1 MIVALTLMLAAGA
14 GQANREATV
23 SRSGPLVVSRE
34 SEPASDTVSRRVLA
48 EFTRCVVRRKH
59 DVAASAVLDPDV
71 DLGDDRRN
79 GLNISDCMPRGA
91 RMRAP
96 AVQVRYGL
104 AEALTLSEAGK
115 LSTDFAGVAPLEHRP
130 FVDRPMPPEVAADPQ
145 RVARWNAFAAQA
157 RAYAALS
164 PFGECVVRAA
174 PAQSLA
180 VLRTTVETPAEIAAL
195 NALGPVL
202 APCLARGKAL
212 QLNKLAM
219 RGTIAINLYRLAHAP
234 RAAAVAGGGK

>member
-1 MIVALTLMLAAGA
+1 M
-14 GQANREATV
+14 
-23 SRSGPLVVSRE
+23 VVSRD
-34 SEPASDTVSRRVLA
+34 SALASDAVSRRVLA

-59 DVAASAVLDPDV
+59 DVAASAVLDPAMEYRE
-71 DLGDDRRN
+71 DRQS
-79 GLNISDCMPRGA
+79 GLYISDCMPPGS
-91 RMRAP
+91 RMRAQT
-96 AVQVRYGL
+96 VQVRYGL
-104 AEALTLSEAGK
+104 AEALTLSESRN
-115 LSTDFAGVAPLEHRP
+115 LSIDFAGVAPLQHRA
-130 FVDRPMPPEVAADPQ
+130 FIDRPMPKEVAADPK
-145 RVARWNAFAAQA
+145 RVARWNNFAAQA

-180 VLRTTVETPAEIAAL
+180 VLRTTVETPAEIAAM

-219 RGTIAINLYRLAHAP
+219 RGTIAMNLYRLAHAP
-234 RAAAVAGGGK
+234 RTAPASGGGK

>member
-1 MIVALTLMLAAGA
+1 VIVALSLMLAAGA

-23 SRSGPLVVSRE
+23 SRAGPMIRVRD
-34 SEPASDTVSRRVLA
+34 SEPASPGVSRLVLA
-48 EFTRCVVRRKH
+48 EFTRCVVRRKP
-59 DVAASAVLDPDV
+59 DVAKKAVLDPEVNPAEDRKSG
-71 DLGDDRRN
+71 LG
-79 GLNISDCMPRGA
+79 ISDCMPPGA

-104 AEALTLSEAGK
+104 AEALSLSEADD
-115 LSTDFAGVAPLEHRP
+115 LSLDFAGVGPLEHRP
-130 FVDRPMPPEVAADPQ
+130 FTDRPMPAEVAADPR

-157 RAYAALS
+157 HAFAALS

-180 VLRTTVETPAEIAAL
+180 VLRTAVESKAETAAL

-202 APCLARGKAL
+202 APCLARGRAL

-219 RGTIAINLYRLAHAP
+219 RGTLALNLYRLAHAP
-234 RAAAVAGGGK
+234 RIAAVSGGGK